1 MRNFDHQNFYREL
14 HERFPETWNLV
25 SSHEVSELLCTL
37 ASLGQPPAGALQL
50 LPEFCEIVERV
61 DALGDARQSQDFRQM
76 VGNMCWQVLEPM
88 GFRQVRRDVPVFYR
102 QVFRKATTYT
112 LENAAE

>member
-1 MRNFDHQNFYREL
+1 MRNFDPQPFFGRL
-14 HERFPETWNLV
+14 HEEFPETWNFV
-25 SSHEVSELLCTL
+25 SSHEVSEVLCAL

-61 DALGDARQSQDFRQM
+61 DALGDAGLSRDFRQM

-88 GFRQVRRDVPVFYR
+88 GFRQVRRDVPVLYR

-112 LENAAE
+112 RENTAE

>member
-1 MRNFDHQNFYREL
+1 MRNYVPQPFYREL
-14 HERFPETWNLV
+14 HERFPETWNVV
-25 SSHEVSELLCTL
+25 SSPEVSELLCAL
-37 ASLGQPPAGALQL
+37 ASLGQPPTGALQL

-88 GFRQVRRDVPVFYR
+88 GFRQVRRRVPLLYN
-102 QVFRKATTYT
+102 QVFGEGTTYSRRGV
-112 LENAAE
+112 AE